1 MASYVSRYARAFA
14 EVVFARRLDA
24 DKAITSLESMEQI
37 LAASHELRT
46 LLQNPSVTAEQKLKL
61 LDALTQRIAAPK
73 EVRNFLAILVEH
85 QRLGGFAE
93 MVREIKE
100 QVNQR
105 LGIADAEVTSARELG
120 AEEKRMLEA
129 QIAKTTGKTVRAR
142 YLQDPA
148 LMGGA
153 IVRVGSTIYDG
164 SVRGQLQRLKE
175 QLASS

>member
-24 DKAITSLESMEQI
+24 NKTIASLESMEQI
-37 LAASHELRT
+37 FAASHELRT
-46 LLQNPSVTAEQKLKL
+46 LLQNPSVPPEQKLKL
-61 LDALTQRIAAPK
+61 LDALTHRIAAPK
-73 EVRNFLAILVEH
+73 EVRNFLAILVEN

-93 MVREIKE
+93 IVREIKE
-100 QVNQR
+100 QVNER
-105 LGIADAEVTSARELG
+105 LGIAEAEVTSARELG
-120 AEEKRMLEA
+120 GEEKRTLEA

-164 SVRGQLQRLKE
+164 SVRGQLQKLRE
-175 QLASS
+175 QLVSG